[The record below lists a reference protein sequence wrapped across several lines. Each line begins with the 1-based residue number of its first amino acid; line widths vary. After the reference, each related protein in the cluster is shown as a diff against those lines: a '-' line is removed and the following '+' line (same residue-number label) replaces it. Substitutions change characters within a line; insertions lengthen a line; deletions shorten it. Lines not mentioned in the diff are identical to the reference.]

1 MTRTAAAASQR
12 RHGLA
17 GLLVAL
23 FVVAGLVSS
32 YGLGHGAPLRV
43 CTQHALSVPSEVAD
57 ALAGGPPE
65 QAHPAHPAATPLAT
79 TLKAPVDLPPLSPAH
94 ACLCLAVLISLL
106 TLALAVGRRPMRAL
120 LAPRGHRVLAP
131 QATGPPSPPSLASL
145 QVLRL

>member
-1 MTRTAAAASQR
+1 MTRTAGAAPQPR
-12 RHGLA
+12 RGLA

-43 CTQHALSVPSEVAD
+43 CTQHALSAPSAVAD
-57 ALAGGPPE
+57 AINADPPP
-65 QAHPAHPAATPLAT
+65 QAHLLRPEAASSAT
-79 TLKAPVDLPPLSPAH
+79 AVRAPVAPPPLSPAH

-106 TLALAVGRRPMRAL
+106 AIAVAVGRRRRRVLQADRA
-120 LAPRGHRVLAP
+120 PRVLAP
-131 QATGPPSPPSLASL
+131 SATGPPLTPSLASL